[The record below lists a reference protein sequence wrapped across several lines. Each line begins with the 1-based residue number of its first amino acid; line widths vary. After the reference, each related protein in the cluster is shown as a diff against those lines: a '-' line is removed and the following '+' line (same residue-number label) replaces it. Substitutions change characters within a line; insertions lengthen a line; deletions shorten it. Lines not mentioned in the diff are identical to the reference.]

1 MCLVFLL
8 FFFALHPSGG
18 QRWCRRLG
26 HKLMSALKSLQ
37 LHTITL
43 PHSSSFLSIFPVHFV
58 YKCCR
63 FVHGVQR
70 PPQEAMF
77 VVRYTKL
84 STVHDFKNR
93 RVRWQLLNSCTEHCW
108 SERRRRR
115 GVNVAPSFTASLPH
129 SRPSPFS
136 HLLLRVS
143 DDKLAPLL
151 VMGYCKMESR
161 LDKPARLSFSC
172 SLDLLL
178 ISIKQI
184 HIEILETAIGCL
196 P

>member
-1 MCLVFLL
+1 MSNASCFYCLVRSVQRVCLVFLL

-18 QRWCRRLG
+18 QRWCRWLG

-43 PHSSSFLSIFPVHFV
+43 PHSSSFLYNLPCPFCVEMLQVCSRCSTSTTRGNV
-58 YKCCR
+58 CCALHKIEYCDR
-63 FVHGVQR
+63 
-70 PPQEAMF
+70 
-77 VVRYTKL
+77 
-84 STVHDFKNR
+84 DR
-93 RVRWQLLNSCTEHCW
+93 RQLLNSCTEHCW

-143 DDKLAPLL
+143 DDKFAP
-151 VMGYCKMESR
+151 
-161 LDKPARLSFSC
+161 F
-172 SLDLLL
+172 
-178 ISIKQI
+178 
-184 HIEILETAIGCL
+184 
-196 P
+196 

>member
-1 MCLVFLL
+1 MQRVCLVFLL

-18 QRWCRRLG
+18 QRWCRWLG

-43 PHSSSFLSIFPVHFV
+43 PHSSSFLYNLPCPFFV
-58 YKCCR
+58 EILQVCSRCSTSTTRGNVCCALHKIEYCDR
-63 FVHGVQR
+63 
-70 PPQEAMF
+70 
-77 VVRYTKL
+77 
-84 STVHDFKNR
+84 DR
-93 RVRWQLLNSCTEHCW
+93 RQLLNSCTEHCW

-143 DDKLAPLL
+143 DDKLAP
-151 VMGYCKMESR
+151 
-161 LDKPARLSFSC
+161 F
-172 SLDLLL
+172 
-178 ISIKQI
+178 
-184 HIEILETAIGCL
+184 
-196 P
+196 

>member
-1 MCLVFLL
+1 MSCFPFVFLRAPSIRWPAMVSVAGTQANVCTKKSTAAHNHFTTL
-8 FFFALHPSGG
+8 FFLLV
-18 QRWCRRLG
+18 Q
-26 HKLMSALKSLQ
+26 
-37 LHTITL
+37 
-43 PHSSSFLSIFPVHFV
+43 SSLSIL
-58 YKCCR
+58 CR

-143 DDKLAPLL
+143 DDKLAP
-151 VMGYCKMESR
+151 
-161 LDKPARLSFSC
+161 F
-172 SLDLLL
+172 
-178 ISIKQI
+178 
-184 HIEILETAIGCL
+184 
-196 P
+196 